1 MVEMLISQVVLVGK
15 GKNYLE
21 GHEFSCRFFLGGPGV
36 RFFVGGKIPKKT
48 TFSGSYPPTAP
59 VLAG

>member
-21 GHEFSCRFFLGGPGV
+21 GHEFSCRFFLGGPGGSVYIVGRKSRKKKQPSPV
-36 RFFVGGKIPKKT
+36 RN
-48 TFSGSYPPTAP
+48 
-59 VLAG
+59 